1 MLSLRN
7 IGNKGSPA
15 SHPNPN
21 NHYLVTK
28 IKQRAMRTFLS
39 LTWLL
44 CGAITTAAQAPIQPD
59 RPPKNVILLIGDG
72 MGLAQVSTAFF
83 YQDKPSNFER
93 FPVTGLIET
102 SSSSDKITDSAAG
115 ATAFSAG
122 VSTYNGAI
130 GVDPNEKPVPTLVE
144 ILSEEGLST
153 GLVATSSITHAT
165 PASFYAHVASRNS
178 QDDIA
183 KQLLTSEVDFF
194 AGGGTDFFV
203 NREDKINY
211 YDSAAAYG
219 FKIDTTE
226 LSAAGNRSLD
236 QRYGYLLAPD
246 GMPRMLDDRGNFLP
260 EATQQAVDYLSQ
272 NEAGFFLM
280 VEGSQIDWGG
290 HANDA
295 QYIITEVL
303 DFDQALGVALDFA
316 EKDGNTLV
324 VVTAD
329 HETGGFALSAS
340 GQKSGSGSDYNEL
353 NGTFSTGGHT
363 ATLIPVFAYGPGAEA
378 FGGIYKNTEIFHK
391 IMRTMHPESSSS
403 AERE

>member
-1 MLSLRN
+1 MPTN
-7 IGNKGSPA
+7 E
-15 SHPNPN
+15 
-21 NHYLVTK
+21 
-28 IKQRAMRTFLS
+28 
-39 LTWLL
+39 
-44 CGAITTAAQAPIQPD
+44 
-59 RPPKNVILLIGDG
+59 PPKNVILLIGDG

-93 FPVTGLIET
+93 FPITGLIKT

-165 PASFYAHVASRNS
+165 PASFYAHVTTRSM

-183 KQLLTSEVDFF
+183 RQLLTSEVDFF

-211 YDSAAAYG
+211 YDSAAAHG
-219 FKIDTTE
+219 FKIDTTG
-226 LSAAGNRSLD
+226 LSASGSHSLE

-246 GMPRMLDDRGNFLP
+246 GMPRMLDNRGSFLP
-260 EATQQAVDYLSQ
+260 VATQQAVDYLSQ

-303 DFDQALGVALDFA
+303 DFDQTLGAVLDFA

-340 GQKSGSGSDYNEL
+340 GKKSGSGSDYNEL

-378 FGGIYKNTEIFHK
+378 FSGIYKNTEIFHK
-391 IMRTMHPESSSS
+391 IMKAMHPENPPS